1 MKRKQKEI
9 KPIIKNEIDTFVLE
23 LMKKFPEIE
32 GSSLEV
38 YVVEEVRGAIYEIKN
53 YGKVLSNKERWG

>member
-38 YVVEEVRGAIYEIKN
+38 YIVEEVRGAIYEIKN

>member
-1 MKRKQKEI
+1 MKRTQKEI
-9 KPIIKNEIDTFVLE
+9 KPIIKNEVDAFVLE

-32 GSSLEV
+32 GSSLEN
-38 YVVEEVRGAIYEIKN
+38 YVAEEVRGAIYEIKN